1 MAEPDRPPI
10 SEPRSRQNAAVARS
24 AQRKQ
29 ARPAGPPQDRRSV
42 GDVTTA
48 GRPPKASAAQSGAK
62 QLPPSRLSVGDVTKK
77 PPPLSRSRTEAL
89 AEEQRRHGRFATGQI
104 IRHSQATDAE
114 VGVSRLSVGDV
125 VPRAAARASRGRRW
139 SRRFLIA

>member
-1 MAEPDRPPI
+1 MAVPDRPPI

-89 AEEQRRHGRFATGQI
+89 ADEQRRHGRFATGQI

-114 VGVSRLSVGDV
+114 GINQMNQPAPVSITVLQRLE
-125 VPRAAARASRGRRW
+125 
-139 SRRFLIA
+139 LIAFQPSNDAG